1 MWLGWFCL
9 CRSLPPPETRVLFSC
24 QIPMLIWAFRT
35 AKNGRKSRF
44 SEAWSARAVLE
55 MLFRVSLKHGNQ
67 SNAAWL
73 VLPNMCLKSVHT
85 AVMREYVMQ
94 IMPPGKGGISWQL
107 RWCLR
112 QDGEPSVRNQHARPK
127 NASFAYPQI
136 PIANLS
142 RKHSKFIL
150 GDLTEEGKAEAH

>member
-1 MWLGWFCL
+1 M
-9 CRSLPPPETRVLFSC
+9 LF
-24 QIPMLIWAFRT
+24 WAFRT
-35 AKNGRKSRF
+35 AKNGRKSRLL
-44 SEAWSARAVLE
+44 EARAVLK

-85 AVMREYVMQ
+85 AVVREYVMQ
-94 IMPPGKGGISWQL
+94 IVPPGKGGIGWQL
-107 RWCLR
+107 RWYPR
-112 QDGEPSVRNQHARPK
+112 QDGEPSVRNQHARLK

-150 GDLTEEGKAEAH
+150 GDLTEEEKVEAH